1 MTKPFLM
8 KKTSVGLATKGTAAH
23 VVTHLAHIG
32 HELLQP
38 HTSKLLGAFL
48 VGLSGDRNPAVRKC
62 YASAIGQLVK
72 TAKDKSVE
80 KLFTKLRSWYMD
92 KDDHSSRMAVALTFQ
107 AITR

>member
-1 MTKPFLM
+1 MQKPHFF
-8 KKTSVGLATKGTAAH
+8 T
-23 VVTHLAHIG
+23 
-32 HELLQP
+32 LQKEENWVSDQ
-38 HTSKLLGAFL
+38 T
-48 VGLSGDRNPAVRKC
+48 C